1 MKNKKGYVEEPVPIL
16 DPIQQ
21 LEDGSKNH
29 YFCGIY

>member
-21 LEDGSKNH
+21 LDDGSITVCVKL
-29 YFCGIY
+29 Y